1 MKMNVAHMT
10 LDFGAGDERYA
21 EYRSNHSTYR
31 EGDPPIAPM
40 NPQLMIDVRDF
51 EEAQELI
58 ATLERSRKRRDGKKE
73 PAVPAG
79 GFPPAATPAAGPPVP
94 PPPSGTLTSAPPVVV
109 THAEKVPAEAKAEP
123 SAVAPPAP
131 PVKVEKVPEE
141 KTEAQRLAEEPGA
154 GDLPNGAAIIANLTI
169 DADKLKDAQIKEVIV
184 ALQDQGIAG
193 EENLTA
199 ACVALAATGGAPKLA
214 RIANMRERVHR
225 TLEILGNAA

>member
-58 ATLERSRKRRDGKKE
+58 ATLERSRKRKDGKKE
-73 PAVPAG
+73 PAATAV
-79 GFPPAATPAAGPPVP
+79 PPAATPAAGPPVP
-94 PPPSGTLTSAPPVVV
+94 PPLSGTLTSAPPVV
-109 THAEKVPAEAKAEP
+109 EVPVPEAKAEP
-123 SAVAPPAP
+123 PAAASAAPPA
-131 PVKVEKVPEE
+131 KVEKVPEE

-154 GDLPNGAAIIANLTI
+154 GDLPNGAAMIANLTI